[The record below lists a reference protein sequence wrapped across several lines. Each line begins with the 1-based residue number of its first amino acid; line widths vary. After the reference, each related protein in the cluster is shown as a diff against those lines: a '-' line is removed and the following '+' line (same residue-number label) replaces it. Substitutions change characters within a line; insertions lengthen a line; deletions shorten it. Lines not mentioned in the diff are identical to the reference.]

1 VDAVNEN
8 MKKKTIAGLIA
19 IAVIAIASI
28 VFLAGYVGRE
38 EIDVEQVRKY
48 ADPITGNILLA
59 MNEGNYSKYAAH
71 FDQTMKNAM
80 PEAVFNE
87 TNAIIKSK
95 IGDYVSKEFWKV
107 KSKGPYTIVYYKA
120 KFTQEPEDVIVRVVF
135 QEIVGEMKVS
145 GLWLD
150 SPKLRKK

>member
-1 VDAVNEN
+1 
-8 MKKKTIAGLIA
+8 MKKKTILGLIA
-19 IAVIAIASI
+19 IAAVVIAVA
-28 VFLAGYVGRE
+28 VLFAGYVGRE
-38 EIDVEQVRKY
+38 EIDVAQVREY
-48 ADPITGNILLA
+48 ADPITENILLA
-59 MNEGNYSKYAAH
+59 MNEDNYTKYSEH

-107 KSKGPYTIVYYKA
+107 ESKDQFTIAYYKA
-120 KFTQEPEDVIVRVVF
+120 KFTQEPEDVIVKVVF